1 MFFLEFW
8 NVASILQKRKRFL
21 ISKRR
26 LIISVTQL
34 QYVKLN
40 AYLWGVYVKQP
51 AKFAKSNSVFS
62 ISLPLSFSLSHIHT
76 HTHPH
81 ILPLSGVCPPRDP
94 IQCTLI
100 SKFLLRSTKTCIDFC
115 LPIEGQVRFTGDLE
129 LPRLTHPI
137 TNWGTAHV

>member
-26 LIISVTQL
+26 LIISVTHLAVRKRIFMRSLCKATCKVCKIQL
-34 QYVKLN
+34 
-40 AYLWGVYVKQP
+40 
-51 AKFAKSNSVFS
+51 SVFS

-137 TNWGTAHV
+137 TN